1 MVSLLSRR
9 SEFNPARR
17 RRRGAGNAP
26 AEPDFMM
33 DVEGLGIRYDLR
45 LSKKTTVRSAFR
57 NLTRISREDRSF
69 WALRDVTFR
78 LAQGESL
85 AIIGPNG
92 AGKSTLLQVMAG
104 ILTPSEGSIEVVGNI
119 SSLLTLGAGF
129 DPELSGRD
137 NVLLAGAFMGIDNQ
151 EMRDRLPG
159 IIEFADIG
167 QFIDAPIRTYSTGMK
182 ARLGFSIATA
192 VDPDVLIIDEVL
204 GTGDAVFRVKSQKRV
219 ADLAKAAKGIVLVTH
234 DLHWAEEFCNRAML
248 LEKGRIVAEG
258 NPADVV
264 ALHRERSDKAR
275 IEREAEVARLL
286 AAASL

>member
-92 AGKSTLLQVMAG
+92 AGKSTLL
-104 ILTPSEGSIEVVGNI
+104 
-119 SSLLTLGAGF
+119 
-129 DPELSGRD
+129 
-137 NVLLAGAFMGIDNQ
+137 
-151 EMRDRLPG
+151 
-159 IIEFADIG
+159 
-167 QFIDAPIRTYSTGMK
+167 
-182 ARLGFSIATA
+182 
-192 VDPDVLIIDEVL
+192 
-204 GTGDAVFRVKSQKRV
+204 
-219 ADLAKAAKGIVLVTH
+219 
-234 DLHWAEEFCNRAML
+234 
-248 LEKGRIVAEG
+248 
-258 NPADVV
+258 
-264 ALHRERSDKAR
+264 
-275 IEREAEVARLL
+275 
-286 AAASL
+286 